1 MLRIKLRRETE
12 VRFYRITLCAAT
24 EYRGIAQLVEQR
36 SPKPRVQ
43 SSSLCAPAK
52 YKRDIRRMSLL
63 YFVDERDTRTLIKYS
78 PQADISVAARLRN
91 PKSLPKLC
99 VRRERAGM
107 NLEKRGSAIGAVA
120 PLRVRKIPGHHR
132 MSLLLCRGG
141 SVREFV
147 LK

>member
-1 MLRIKLRRETE
+1 MFPSSARCAQLRRKAES
-12 VRFYRITLCAAT
+12 RFYCIELFATT

-52 YKRDIRRMSLL
+52 HKRNIRRMFLL
-63 YFVDERDTRTLIKYS
+63 CFVDERDTRTLIKYS

-99 VRRERAGM
+99 VRREFPS
-107 NLEKRGSAIGAVA
+107 LCA
-120 PLRVRKIPGHHR
+120 PAKTNRHPRMPVCFNRDTGYEGLSKI
-132 MSLLLCRGG
+132 
-141 SVREFV
+141 
-147 LK
+147 